1 MSSAITTERI
11 TATSPRLKAKIAG
24 VVYLLAVLTAAFIE
38 IFFRGGL
45 SVAGS
50 FIAVLGMI
58 AVTLPFY
65 DILGPINRTL
75 CSLALSFNL
84 LGLVF
89 EALRLQ
95 PRGVN
100 IAVVFDGFYCILIG
114 YLVLKST
121 HLPRILGVLMASGG
135 LGWLTFLSPPLAN
148 YLSPYNLAF
157 GLLGEASVCLWLLV
171 LAADIQSWKKYIGAT
186 EVWRRQP
193 PSAADMG
200 LRTFSKSMTN
210 L

>member
-1 MSSAITTERI
+1 MSTTLTMERI
-11 TATSPRLKAKIAG
+11 AAAPPRRRAKIAG
-24 VVYLLAVLTAAFIE
+24 VVCLFAVLMAAFAE

-95 PRGVN
+95 PRSVN
-100 IAVVFDGFYCILIG
+100 IAVLFDGFYCILVG

-121 HLPRILGVLMASGG
+121 HLPRILGVLMALGG
-135 LGWLTFLSPPLAN
+135 LGWLTFLSQPLAN

-171 LAADIQSWKKYIGAT
+171 LAADVQSWKKCIGTT
-186 EVWRRQP
+186 EGWRRKP
-193 PSAADMG
+193 PSAADMS